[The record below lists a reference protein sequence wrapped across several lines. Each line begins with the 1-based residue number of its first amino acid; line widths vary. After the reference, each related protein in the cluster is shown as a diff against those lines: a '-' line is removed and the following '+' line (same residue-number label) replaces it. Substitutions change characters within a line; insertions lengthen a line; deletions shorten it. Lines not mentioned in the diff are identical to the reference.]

1 MDQLPIL
8 AVLLG
13 QAQAVVVAVQTAA
26 AVLRVV
32 LVETAANLAAAV
44 VAAVQVPR
52 VAVLAAAVVPA
63 KYGS

>member
-8 AVLLG
+8 AVLLRR
-13 QAQAVVVAVQTAA
+13 AQVAAVVAETAE

-32 LVETAANLAAAV
+32 RVAMAASLAAEAAEAV
-44 VAAVQVPR
+44 LDLR
-52 VAVLAAAVVPA
+52 VGVLAAVAVPA

>member
-32 LVETAANLAAAV
+32 LVETAANLAEAAAEAALDLRV
-44 VAAVQVPR
+44 V
-52 VAVLAAAVVPA
+52 VLAAVAVPA

>member
-13 QAQAVVVAVQTAA
+13 QAQGAAAAEQTAA
-26 AVLRVV
+26 VAQQAVM
-32 LVETAANLAAAV
+32 VETAANLAEAAAEAALDLRV
-44 VAAVQVPR
+44 V
-52 VAVLAAAVVPA
+52 VLAAVAVPA